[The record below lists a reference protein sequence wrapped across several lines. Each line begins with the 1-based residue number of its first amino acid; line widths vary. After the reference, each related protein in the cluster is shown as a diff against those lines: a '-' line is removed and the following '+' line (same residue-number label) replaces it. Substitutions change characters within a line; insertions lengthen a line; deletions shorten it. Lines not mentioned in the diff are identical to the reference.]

1 MARKNQLFFDRS
13 RPQNMAYIFG
23 FRKHEQGNNAVEI
36 PRFDPL
42 VIAQEKEIAA
52 RRDLKLKPAPNV
64 PVPEKPIRNP
74 QPLPEFDTAE
84 GVEIS
89 LFAENPSL
97 AKPIQM
103 NFDPQGRL
111 WVATSEVYPQV
122 KPGQVAN
129 DKIVVLQDT
138 TGDGRADKTEIFAEG
153 LFIPTAIEPGDGG
166 VMSAKAPSC
175 YISRTPMATVRP
187 MKNGSCCPASGLK
200 ILITPCTPCAGGMM
214 GGFTLTNPFTFAAT
228 WKHRTASCA

>member
-1 MARKNQLFFDRS
+1 M
-13 RPQNMAYIFG
+13 
-23 FRKHEQGNNAVEI
+23 
-36 PRFDPL
+36 
-42 VIAQEKEIAA
+42 
-52 RRDLKLKPAPNV
+52 
-64 PVPEKPIRNP
+64 
-74 QPLPEFDTAE
+74 
-84 GVEIS
+84 EIS

-153 LFIPTAIEPGDGG
+153 LFIPTAIEPGNGG
-166 VMSAKAPSC
+166 CYVGQSTELLHFKDTNGDCQLCDAECNGCTGPGPTNCMTCKKPNKQSSDCSACVVPHFMDPVSQFCFLCHPLCKSC
-175 YISRTPMATVRP
+175 TGPGETGCKECIDSYY
-187 MKNGSCCPASGLK
+187 KN
-200 ILITPCTPCAGGMM
+200 
-214 GGFTLTNPFTFAAT
+214 
-228 WKHRTASCA
+228 